1 MKISKLAVIVALAGL
16 LAAMNA
22 CNKGGD
28 GAVLAKVNRTNITS
42 DEFKK
47 QLEDLSPQMQQ
58 SVAVDPKARKEFL
71 EDLIGI
77 EVVLQEAKRLGLDK
91 EAEYKKKQETLKKEM
106 EKRIKDEARNELFN
120 TLLKKELLGKM
131 TPPTDQEVKDYYLKN
146 REEIKK
152 ATGKDLTLKQAEEKG
167 LKNYVFQKKQRD
179 AYLEY
184 AKGLKAKAK
193 ITIDEKALNE
203 TMASLTQPAPA
214 AAPKVELKK

>member
-16 LAAMNA
+16 LATMNA
-22 CNKGGD
+22 CSKGSE
-28 GAVLAKVNRTNITS
+28 GAVLAKVNRTSITS
-42 DEFKK
+42 AEFKK

-58 SVAVDPKARKEFL
+58 SVAIDPKARKEFL

-91 EAEYKKKQETLKKEM
+91 EADYKKKQETLKKDM
-106 EKRIKDEARNELFN
+106 EKRIREESRNELFN

-193 ITIDEKALNE
+193 IDIDEKALNE
-203 TMASLTQPAPA
+203 TASSLSQPAP
-214 AAPKVELKK
+214 KDEQKK